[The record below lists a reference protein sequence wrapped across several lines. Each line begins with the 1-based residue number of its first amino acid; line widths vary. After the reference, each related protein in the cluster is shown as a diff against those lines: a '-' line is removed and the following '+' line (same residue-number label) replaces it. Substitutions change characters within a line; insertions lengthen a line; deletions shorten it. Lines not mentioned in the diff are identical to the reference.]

1 MKDKTKLEHEHDV
14 VYPGKYL
21 ESNWIKPTSRKQ
33 QKDALKGHNGKD
45 KNFYHLFKNAN
56 ESDHSNVGRNKFEI
70 LNKGFKSS
78 SVKRKISEA
87 HFNKQLKPL
96 LEKSIIF
103 RLFS

>member
-21 ESNWIKPTSRKQ
+21 ESNWMKPTSGKQ

-45 KNFYHLFKNAN
+45 KNFYHLFRNAN

-70 LNKGFKSS
+70 LNKGFK
-78 SVKRKISEA
+78 
-87 HFNKQLKPL
+87 
-96 LEKSIIF
+96 
-103 RLFS
+103 